1 MANDCGNDKAT
12 MVFTITEL
20 NPVND
25 TFFIQTDALR
35 FVSTQGT
42 ESNIQGAGTKVYVDG
57 RDNSNT
63 RDTYEKNK
71 ISQVSVDVTSP
82 GDSTYSSEPL
92 LGGRYNTGA
101 LNSPDIDFCEFIT
114 YDTGDFDTIRAIV
127 DTNQN
132 NFYKAYKKFSTG
144 LLDSYPGAVG
154 AYSLRRLSS
163 SYDGPLIEIKESDS
177 GNTHDIYARG
187 NGELNT
193 GEMYHIEPANTQN
206 TLRISKWYDQVET
219 GKDLV
224 QATDGD
230 QPKIKKASSDG
241 STHDGLIVTVGD
253 KPAIEFFDSNSK
265 FIRTSSKF
273 SFDDF
278 FILNV
283 IKASVHSG
291 NDPFVWSIADP
302 SDTEYQYLANLN
314 ASNDYYIRR
323 DSGGSNINQY
333 VGSHKDFEGPT
344 TISLSY
350 DGSSTVFK
358 MRGKVEDERSLTTVY
373 GASNQSINL
382 GAGASGGNP
391 FRGKQQEFLVYP
403 SDMRTKVAGIEK
415 NINKFYNIYEQPLL
429 DVVPDAQVA
438 YSLRR
443 LRSDYTGPAINVFN
457 GTDYKDIYFRAN
469 GTLDTSAISS
479 FCGSNDGRVA
489 VWYDQSGNQNNA
501 TRDLNNARPKIY
513 DGTNGILTDNN
524 GKVTLEF
531 VVDTLS
537 LDSEIVLNSNDPD
550 KFMISIVA
558 ESIPTTSNNQGEYFG
573 EGSLNFFSYGEV
585 SGKYRFRHTTTTN
598 GNVNTEFDEPSGN
611 SEDEI
616 AALSLY
622 AANDV
627 KNMRFNNADLTS
639 SGSGAAWSDSS
650 NGVIKIDTVGR
661 AYARDYSGMYS
672 EFIVWDDYG
681 TGLGL
686 VHPNQNHYYSIY

>member
-1 MANDCGNDKAT
+1 
-12 MVFTITEL
+12 
-20 NPVND
+20 
-25 TFFIQTDALR
+25 
-35 FVSTQGT
+35 
-42 ESNIQGAGTKVYVDG
+42 
-57 RDNSNT
+57 
-63 RDTYEKNK
+63 
-71 ISQVSVDVTSP
+71 
-82 GDSTYSSEPL
+82 
-92 LGGRYNTGA
+92 
-101 LNSPDIDFCEFIT
+101 
-114 YDTGDFDTIRAIV
+114 
-127 DTNQN
+127 
-132 NFYKAYKKFSTG
+132 
-144 LLDSYPGAVG
+144 
-154 AYSLRRLSS
+154 
-163 SYDGPLIEIKESDS
+163 
-177 GNTHDIYARG
+177 
-187 NGELNT
+187 
-193 GEMYHIEPANTQN
+193 
-206 TLRISKWYDQVET
+206 
-219 GKDLV
+219 
-224 QATDGD
+224 
-230 QPKIKKASSDG
+230 
-241 STHDGLIVTVGD
+241 
-253 KPAIEFFDSNSK
+253 
-265 FIRTSSKF
+265 
-273 SFDDF
+273 
-278 FILNV
+278 
-283 IKASVHSG
+283 
-291 NDPFVWSIADP
+291 
-302 SDTEYQYLANLN
+302 
-314 ASNDYYIRR
+314 
-323 DSGGSNINQY
+323 
-333 VGSHKDFEGPT
+333 
-344 TISLSY
+344 
-350 DGSSTVFK
+350 